1 MVLNVDF
8 DCCLEELGIGALEA
22 LPSLLE
28 LPFMTVAAMLVKGF
42 SRHPPTTGGLAAAV
56 NFFVVDEELHLQR
69 DNFRGASKDPAWT
82 AERSGKLQVRLS
94 SSTKLAVRCQIR
106 SSASGFS

>member
-1 MVLNVDF
+1 MLACFLLPSVFLVLNVDF
-8 DCCLEELGIGALEA
+8 DCCLEEPGIGVLEA

-42 SRHPPTTGGLAAAV
+42 QSSPTNDRGLAAAV

-69 DNFRGASKDPAWT
+69 DNS
-82 AERSGKLQVRLS
+82 
-94 SSTKLAVRCQIR
+94 
-106 SSASGFS
+106 